1 MATGA
6 SYGRVPFRQQIEFFS
21 RKIRLPTNG
30 WTDVYA
36 QEHDWAFM
44 VAGANRD
51 DILSDFQTAIRRAV
65 AEGRT
70 LEDFRLDF
78 DNIVAKHG
86 WDYNGGRNWRSRVI
100 YETNMRQS
108 YNAGRYEQQ
117 MSLAKTMPYLRYRHS
132 DAVMHPR
139 PVHVAMDGKI
149 WRADDP
155 IWKVIYPANAWGC
168 QCYTESLSERDMKRL
183 GKTGPDPTPELNYRD
198 VVIGQRSPTGPRTVR
213 VPDGI
218 DPGFEYAPGRARLL
232 SQVPPEKPDPPVPGS
247 AGGAGLPNLRPADP
261 LPTPRRIPA
270 SRLLPAGLTD
280 ADYAAAFLSE
290 FGAGAD
296 APAVFSD
303 VIGERLVIAD
313 ELFRDASGGYKADK
327 RGRGRWMSVL
337 ADALV
342 APDEIWVRL
351 EWMHTL
357 SRMVIRRRYIARFQV
372 EGETTPTLAVFER
385 GPDGWW
391 GVTTFQGED
400 QQAEDWRVGVRLYR
414 RGSGRA

>member
-1 MATGA
+1 MATAA

-21 RKIRLPTNG
+21 RKVRLPTNG

-51 DILSDFQTAIRRAV
+51 DILSDFQAAIRRAID
-65 AEGRT
+65 EGRT
-70 LEDFRLDF
+70 LEQFRLDF

-117 MSLAKTMPYLRYRHS
+117 MKLAKAMPYLRYKHS

-139 PVHVAMDGKI
+139 PVHQSWDGKV

-168 QCYTESLSERDMKRL
+168 QCYTESLSERDLKRL

-198 VVIGQRSPTGPRTVR
+198 VVIGQRSPGGPRTVS

-247 AGGAGLPNLRPADP
+247 AGGAGLPNLRPSDL
-261 LPTPRRIPA
+261 LPATRAIPA
-270 SRLLPAGLTD
+270 NRLLPAGLTD
-280 ADYAAAFLSE
+280 GDYAAAFLRE
-290 FGAGAD
+290 FGAGID
-296 APAVFSD
+296 APAIFTD

-313 ELFRDASGGYKADK
+313 ELFRDASGAYKADK
-327 RGRGRWMSVL
+327 RGRGRWMRVL
-337 ADALV
+337 ADALM
-342 APDEIWVRL
+342 APDEIWARL
-351 EWMHTL
+351 EWMHAL
-357 SRMVIRRRYIARFQV
+357 GRMVIRRRYVARFLV
-372 EGETTPTLAVFER
+372 DGETTPTLAVFER

-391 GVTTFQGED
+391 GVTTFQGAPGSED
-400 QQAEDWRVGVRLYR
+400 EWRVGVRLYR
-414 RGSGRA
+414 RSGRA